1 MLGFKGLHFPGHQF
15 GAVQGVEAGL
25 VVVAVFAKTFQFF
38 RNLATTGLEGLQT
51 LPCGLA
57 TAALFGVP
65 GEIVEH
71 RKLPATV
78 GEQQV
83 VVLGVNVHKSRGA
96 FGEHAHVH
104 RGIVHEAA
112 RAAGGIQHPADQQ
125 RAVGVPLHAGVF
137 QHIPKAVV
145 GSGELPFHHA
155 GLLASGD
162 EGGVSL
168 GPAEQAQRA
177 QKDAL
182 SRTRLAGNDAQ
193 TPRKLYVQG
202 VYKHV
207 ILYVERAQHYFTIS
221 SLLATLK

>member
-1 MLGFKGLHFPGHQF
+1 M
-15 GAVQGVEAGL
+15 
-25 VVVAVFAKTFQFF
+25 
-38 RNLATTGLEGLQT
+38 
-51 LPCGLA
+51 
-57 TAALFGVP
+57 
-65 GEIVEH
+65 
-71 RKLPATV
+71 
-78 GEQQV
+78 
-83 VVLGVNVHKSRGA
+83 LGVNVHKSRGA

-104 RGIVHEAA
+104 RGVVHEAA
-112 RAAGGIQHPADQQ
+112 RAAGGIQDPAYQQ
-125 RAVGVPLHAGVF
+125 AAVGIPLHAGVF
-137 QHIPKAVV
+137 QHLPKAVV

-155 GLLASGD
+155 GLLARGD

-168 GPAEQAQRA
+168 SPAEQAQRA